1 MRNAGGV
8 IELLFVVIIIIILY
22 FTFFT
27 GGKVGRKNPFD
38 DNVRINTQQKLIDN
52 KLKEIEQSKIIKQ
65 NIEKEYEVGY

>member
-27 GGKVGRKNPFD
+27 DGKVGRKNPFD